1 MTARHLAILGYGNVG
16 TAIASAARG
25 AGHAVTFAANGDN
38 PGAAERH
45 VAATPEL
52 AGVAVAE
59 PLAAVV
65 RADLVVVALPFRAL
79 DAAIA
84 PMAGALAGLPV
95 VDATNPVGPGLTHAL
110 GSRSGAERLAAL
122 APDAHVVK
130 AFNIYGAENLA
141 GVASAPGSP
150 TPLMPYAGDDPSA
163 KAVAA
168 GLIADLGWEPLNVGS
183 LSAALDLEHLALLWI
198 RMVRMGGLD
207 GHLVWSALR
216 WTP

>member
-16 TAIASAARG
+16 TAIASAARK
-25 AGHAVTFAANGDN
+25 AGHDVAFAANSAN

-59 PLAAVV
+59 PLAAVG
-65 RADLVVVALPFRAL
+65 RADLVVVALPFPAL

-84 PMAGALAGLPV
+84 PLTGALAGIPV

-110 GSRSGAERLAAL
+110 GSRSAAEHLAAL

-141 GVASAPGSP
+141 GVPSAPGSP
-150 TPLMPYAGDDPSA
+150 APLMPYAGDDPSA
-163 KAVAA
+163 KTVAA
-168 GLIADLGWEPLNVGS
+168 GLVADLGWEPLDVGP